1 MERELVAVKNREC
14 WDIIL
19 DISLS
24 EGRNLVSDSN
34 TINIIKNN
42 YSELSNA
49 EFIVEGTEMFAF
61 VEHLSTVNPGD
72 ICKV

>member
-1 MERELVAVKNREC
+1 M
-14 WDIIL
+14 
-19 DISLS
+19 
-24 EGRNLVSDSN
+24 VSDSN